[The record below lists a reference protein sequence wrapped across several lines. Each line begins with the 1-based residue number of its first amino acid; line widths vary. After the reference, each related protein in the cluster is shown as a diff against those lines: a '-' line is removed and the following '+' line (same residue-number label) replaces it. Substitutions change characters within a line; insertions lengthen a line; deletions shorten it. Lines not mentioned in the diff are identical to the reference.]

1 MRLKDRVIIVT
12 GGAGAGI
19 GQSSARRF
27 AEEGARIVLS
37 DAHEGRAHSVAAA
50 IAEDYGVETI
60 GIRPE
65 HVTLSTTEGTWTGTV
80 KVAEHL
86 GSDTF
91 LHVESP
97 IHHEPLTVRAGGEFP
112 VHHGDTVYLTPQ
124 EDKLHRFD
132 GQGLAVR

>member
-1 MRLKDRVIIVT
+1 MADKIVVLRAGKVEQVGSPLDLYTAPQNTFVAGFIGSPKMNLVT
-12 GGAGAGI
+12 G
-19 GQSSARRF
+19 
-27 AEEGARIVLS
+27 AEAQR
-37 DAHEGRAHSVAAA
+37 
-50 IAEDYGVETI
+50 YGVETI

-65 HVTLSTTEGTWTGTV
+65 HVTLSTTEGSWTGTV